1 MKTNKIIVLVAGVI
15 IQLSLGIIYIW
26 SVFKAPIMEYYNWQS
41 NDAALVSSIMLV
53 AFVAGVVFGGRIQD
67 KTNPTV
73 VVLGGGILF
82 SLGLFLSSILP
93 STHPEL
99 IYLTYGVIAGFGVG
113 AAYTSII
120 ACAQRWYPE
129 RKGFATGII
138 VCAFG
143 FSTVIFA
150 PVGKQLLKTMEVHTV
165 FRTFSILFLAIILLC
180 FSFIKNPKSDGS
192 KKVDLPGVPP
202 SVMVKSW
209 TFYVLALCLG
219 LGTMLFFFVNPL
231 VLDLAKAKGI
241 TENVALTG
249 VMLFG
254 IANASGRLI
263 APALSD
269 KIGYR
274 PTIIS
279 LLSLTALGAV
289 SCIFIEGN
297 AFLGIIFFIALAY
310 GGFSGIFPIAT
321 VINFGPKNIGVNYGL
336 VMIGFAVSAL
346 STPYIG
352 KALLRTNEGEKDLT
366 LFFITT
372 AIGCAIAILLML
384 STKKKSKN

>member
-1 MKTNKIIVLVAGVI
+1 MKTNKIAVLVAGVL

-26 SVFKAPIMEYYNWQS
+26 SVFKAPIMEYYGWES

-53 AFVAGVVFGGRIQD
+53 AFVAGIVLGGRIQD

-99 IYLTYGVIAGFGVG
+99 LYITYGVLAGFGVG

-120 ACAQRWYPE
+120 SCAQRWYPTK
-129 RKGFATGII
+129 KGFATGII

-150 PVGKQLLKTMEVHTV
+150 PVARNLLKSMDVHTV
-165 FRTFSILFLAIILLC
+165 FRTFSIVFLIIILLC
-180 FSFIKNPKSDGS
+180 FSFIRNPKSTGT
-192 KKVDLPGVPP
+192 VRAELPGASP
-202 SVMVKSW
+202 SEMIKTA
-209 TFYVLALCLG
+209 TFYILALSLG

-231 VLDLAKAKGI
+231 VLDLANSKGI
-241 TENVALTG
+241 SDNVALTG
-249 VMLFG
+249 VMIFG

-269 KIGYR
+269 KIGYKI
-274 PTIIS
+274 TIIS
-279 LLSLTALGAV
+279 LLSLTLIGAL
-289 SCIFIEGN
+289 SCIFVQGN
-297 AFLGIIFFIALAY
+297 AFLVVIFFVALAY

-321 VINFGPKNIGVNYGL
+321 VSNFGPKNIGINYGL
-336 VMIGFAVSAL
+336 VMIGFATSAL
-346 STPYIG
+346 AAPYIG
-352 KALLRTNEGEKDLT
+352 KALLRTTDDGKNDLT
-366 LFFITT
+366 LFFI
-372 AIGCAIAILLML
+372 AASIACAIAISLMM
-384 STKKKSKN
+384 TIKKKAK